1 MLNLGYALLIFRTND
16 ASDALGATENLITR
30 LGLLLVSLGVIHF
43 VNMMVFW
50 KIRKGSD
57 RNKFT
62 PAMPTMNMTPPP
74 PAGPRTDQWA

>member
-1 MLNLGYALLIFRTND
+1 
-16 ASDALGATENLITR
+16 
-30 LGLLLVSLGVIHF
+30 
-43 VNMMVFW
+43 MMVFW

-74 PAGPRTDQWA
+74 AGPRTEQWA